1 MSRTS
6 VDTRE
11 AVARL
16 LATGLSGT
24 AVAQELGISKSTVSY
39 HRRRLGLEVDAR
51 CNRRYDWSKVQRH
64 YDAGHSA
71 RECIARFG
79 MASKTWHD
87 AVQRGT
93 LKTRPAALPIGRYL
107 VRGRRVSRGHL
118 KVRLLAEGL
127 KEGACED
134 CGIAEWRGRP
144 LSLAL
149 HHVNGDGDD
158 NRLENL
164 RLLCP
169 NCHSQTPN
177 FAARNRG
184 RPRLPPGAVW
194 VRNVPH
200 RRLPVRGTA
209 R

>member
-1 MSRTS
+1 MTRL
-6 VDTRE
+6 VATRE

-16 LATGLSGT
+16 LTAGLSGA
-24 AVAQELGISKSTVSY
+24 AVAKELGVTQATVSY
-39 HRRRLGLEVDAR
+39 HRRRLGLEIDAR
-51 CNRRYDWSKVQRH
+51 CNRRYDWGEVQRH
-64 YDAGHSA
+64 YDIGHSA
-71 RECIARFG
+71 RECMARFG

-87 AVQRGT
+87 AVQRGALT
-93 LKTRPAALPIGRYL
+93 PRPAAAPIASYL

-118 KVRLLAEGL
+118 KRRLLADRL
-127 KEGACED
+127 KANLCED

-144 LSLAL
+144 LALAL

-169 NCHSQTPN
+169 NCHSQTAN

-184 RPRLPPGAVW
+184 RPRLPAGAVW

-200 RRLPVRGTA
+200 RRLPVRGIA